1 MNNSILENPKI
12 ILIVQ
17 GRLGSTRLPKKALYP
32 LGKKTVLYQVL
43 KNLKSVDVK
52 DYFLA
57 TDYNSEE
64 FFAPIAKEC
73 GFKLFSGPEND
84 VLERFCLLIKQE
96 KPDVVVRATA
106 DNPFLFTDAANFSIK
121 RFLELNA
128 TSKVDYFTLSGLP
141 HGSGI
146 EIFLGKSLLEAA
158 EKTNLPYDH
167 EHVGPALYN
176 HPENFVSV
184 FEPAPEMWN
193 FPTLRTTIDTFFDY
207 KKAEKL
213 YKILD
218 CENHPNINSEKVIK
232 ACNLDFVKNPILF
245 MPNTKKGKG
254 TGHFRRCLSLAE
266 ELNGF
271 LFLDFNN
278 KTELP
283 EHFEKLLENSNIW
296 DENLVFGKENL
307 KKLAENQSEKP
318 FSLVI
323 LDSFVTS
330 KEKADFASK
339 LGKVLSLDDG
349 QENLEIL
356 SKINFLLDI
365 IPSSKLKRNPNW
377 KNTDFIPKPQNKKTE
392 KVSKIKTGLISIG
405 GEDPAGFTNLL
416 KIALGKLGIK
426 TTTVDVENPIP
437 NLKEELYKYDLILT
451 HYGFTAFEAK
461 AAGSKVILVA
471 TTKLHKIL
479 AKSEGFICLEKKE
492 FKNQQK
498 LEQTIKF
505 LETEKTQNSRDI
517 KPQLDIEKKSKTE
530 ESLKDFI
537 LDLSKTKEHF
547 CPVCKSPK
555 NCDKVI
561 FRNQTRTVKKCSKC
575 NTIYLNLEKT
585 PISDYSESYFFED
598 YKNQYGKT
606 YLEDFESIKNQGL
619 RRAKIMWKLALHT
632 ESAFSGEKAQENCV
646 QAPSKGSS
654 FSAQKSSLEN
664 CVQAQSE
671 GTSFLARELSQEKPT
686 VAPQTVPTIL
696 DIGCAYGPFLAA
708 AKETGFSPFGT
719 DISKSATDYVFEKLG
734 FPAFAGDFTTTDF
747 QKQFDAVSMWYV
759 IEHFE
764 NLSVVLNK
772 VNSLLKIRGI
782 FAFSTPSA
790 SGVSGRFKTKNFLQ
804 NSPVDHYS
812 IWSFKSAKKVLK
824 QYGFKILKIQST
836 GHHPERF
843 FKKTISK
850 EKNPILW
857 NLTLHISRIF
867 KLGDTFEVYCQKIFQ
882 NPKPKN
888 RENNQ

>member
-1 MNNSILENPKI
+1 MKMNKAILENPKI

-17 GRLGSTRLPKKALYP
+17 GRIGSSRLPKKALYP
-32 LGKKTVLYQVL
+32 LGKKTVLHQVL

-96 KPDVVVRATA
+96 NPDVVVRATG

-176 HPENFVSV
+176 HPENLVSV
-184 FEPAPEMWN
+184 FEPAPEKWN
-193 FPTLRTTIDTFFDY
+193 FPKLRTTIDTFFDY
-207 KKAEKL
+207 KRAEKL

-218 CENHPNINSEKVIK
+218 CENQPNINSEKLIK
-232 ACNLDFVKNPILF
+232 ACNLDFIKYPILF
-245 MPNTKKGKG
+245 MPNTQKGKG
-254 TGHFRRCLSLAE
+254 TGHFRRCISLAE

-283 EHFEKLLENSNIW
+283 EHFENLLENSNLW
-296 DENLVFGKENL
+296 DENLIFGKENL

-318 FSLVI
+318 FSLVV
-323 LDSFVTS
+323 LDSFVTP

-349 QENLEIL
+349 QENPEIL
-356 SKINFLLDI
+356 GKINYLLDI
-365 IPSSKLKRNPNW
+365 IPSSKLKRSPNW
-377 KNTDFIPKPQNKKTE
+377 KNTDFIPKPKNKKTE
-392 KVSKIKTGLISIG
+392 KVSQIKTSLISIG
-405 GEDPAGFTNLL
+405 GEDPAGFTNLA
-416 KIALGKLGIK
+416 KIALGKLGVK

-451 HYGFTAFEAK
+451 HYGFTAFEVK
-461 AAGSKVILVA
+461 AAGAKVILVA
-471 TTKLHKIL
+471 TTKLHKTL
-479 AKSEGFICLEKKE
+479 AKSEGFICLEKKD
-492 FKNQQK
+492 FKNKNK
-498 LEQTIKF
+498 LKEIIKT
-505 LETEKTQNSRDI
+505 LETENSQNQSDT
-517 KPQLDIEKKSKTE
+517 KPQIDIEDSSKNE
-530 ESLKDFI
+530 ASLKDFI
-537 LDLSKTKEHF
+537 LDFSKTKEHF
-547 CPVCKSPK
+547 CPVCNSS
-555 NCDKVI
+555 NNLDKVI
-561 FRNQTRTVKKCSKC
+561 FRNETRTVKKCSEC
-575 NTIYLNLEKT
+575 NTIYLNIEKT

-606 YLEDFESIKNQGL
+606 YLEDFDSIKNQGL
-619 RRAKIMWKLALHT
+619 RRAKIMWKLATH
-632 ESAFSGEKAQENCV
+632 
-646 QAPSKGSS
+646 
-654 FSAQKSSLEN
+654 
-664 CVQAQSE
+664 
-671 GTSFLARELSQEKPT
+671 
-686 VAPQTVPTIL
+686 TVPALL

-708 AKETGFSPFGT
+708 AKETGFSPYGT
-719 DISKSATDYVFEKLG
+719 DISKSATDYVSEKLG
-734 FPAFAGDFTTTDF
+734 FSAFHGDFTTTDF

-764 NLSVVLNK
+764 NLDTVLNK
-772 VNSLLKIRGI
+772 VNSLLKNKGI

-824 QYGFKILKIQST
+824 KYGFKILKIQST

-843 FKKTISK
+843 FKKSISK
-850 EKNPILW
+850 EKNPFLW
-857 NLTLHISRIF
+857 NLILQISRIF
-867 KLGDTFEVYCQKIFQ
+867 KLGDTFEVYCQKISS
-882 NPKPKN
+882 NTKIKN
-888 RENNQ
+888 

>member
-1 MNNSILENPKI
+1 MNKMILENPKI

-32 LGKKTVLYQVL
+32 LGEKTVLHQVL

-96 KPDVVVRATA
+96 NPDVVVRATG

-184 FEPAPEMWN
+184 FEPAPEKWN
-193 FPTLRTTIDTFFDY
+193 FPKLRTTIDTFFDY

-218 CENHPNINSEKVIK
+218 CENQPNINSEKLIK
-232 ACNLDFVKNPILF
+232 ACNLDFIKYPILF
-245 MPNTKKGKG
+245 MPNTQKGKG

-283 EHFEKLLENSNIW
+283 DHFENLLENSNLW
-296 DENLVFGKENL
+296 DENLIFGKENL
-307 KKLAENQSEKP
+307 KKLAENQNEKP
-318 FSLVI
+318 FSLVV
-323 LDSFVTS
+323 LDSFVTP

-349 QENLEIL
+349 QENPEIL
-356 SKINFLLDI
+356 GKINYLLDI
-365 IPSSKLKRNPNW
+365 IPSSKLKRSPNW
-377 KNTDFIPKPQNKKTE
+377 KNSDFIPKPKNKKTE
-392 KVSKIKTGLISIG
+392 KVSQIKTGLISIG
-405 GEDPAGFTNLL
+405 GEDPASFANLA

-437 NLKEELYKYDLILT
+437 NLKEELYKYDLIIT

-461 AAGSKVILVA
+461 AAGAKVILVA
-471 TTKLHKIL
+471 TTKLHKTL
-479 AKSEGFICLEKKE
+479 AKSEGFICLEKKD
-492 FKNQQK
+492 FKNKNK
-498 LEQTIKF
+498 LKEIIKT
-505 LETEKTQNSRDI
+505 LETENSQNQSDI
-517 KPQLDIEKKSKTE
+517 KSQIDIEENSQNKP
-530 ESLKDFI
+530 SLKDFI
-537 LDLSKTKEHF
+537 LDFSKTKEHF
-547 CPVCKSPK
+547 CPVCNSSK
-555 NCDKVI
+555 NLDKVI
-561 FRNQTRTVKKCSKC
+561 FRNETRTVKKCSEC
-575 NTIYLNLEKT
+575 NTIYLNIEKT

-606 YLEDFESIKNQGL
+606 YLEDFESIKKQGI
-619 RRAKIMWKLALHT
+619 RRAKIMWKLATHT
-632 ESAFSGEKAQENCV
+632 VPAFSGENAQENCV
-646 QAPSKGSS
+646 QA
-654 FSAQKSSLEN
+654 SAQE
-664 CVQAQSE
+664 
-671 GTSFLARELSQEKPT
+671 TSFLSQENSSKEERNLS
-686 VAPQTVPTIL
+686 PQTAPALL

-708 AKETGFSPFGT
+708 AKETGFAPFGT
-719 DISKSATDYVFEKLG
+719 DISKSATDYVSEKLG
-734 FPAFAGDFTTTDF
+734 FPAFHGDFTITNF

-772 VNSLLKIRGI
+772 VNSLLKNKGI

-790 SGVSGRFKTKNFLQ
+790 SGVSGKFKTKNFLQ

-824 QYGFKILKIQST
+824 KYGFKILKIQST

-843 FKKTISK
+843 FKKSISK
-850 EKNPILW
+850 EKNPFLW
-857 NLTLHISRIF
+857 NLILQISRIF
-867 KLGDTFEVYCQKIFQ
+867 KLGDTFEVYCQKISL
-882 NPKPKN
+882 NPKTKN
-888 RENNQ
+888 

>member
-1 MNNSILENPKI
+1 MKMNKMILENPKI

-17 GRLGSTRLPKKALYP
+17 GRIGSSRLPKKALYP
-32 LGKKTVLYQVL
+32 LGKKTVLHQVL

-96 KPDVVVRATA
+96 NPDVVVRATG

-128 TSKVDYFTLSGLP
+128 TSKVDYFTISGLP

-184 FEPAPEMWN
+184 FEPAPEKWN
-193 FPTLRTTIDTFFDY
+193 FPKFRTTIDTFFDY

-218 CENHPNINSEKVIK
+218 CENQPNINSEKLIE
-232 ACNLDFVKNPILF
+232 ACNLDFIKYPILF
-245 MPNTKKGKG
+245 MPNTQKGKG

-283 EHFEKLLENSNIW
+283 DHFENLLENSNLW
-296 DENLVFGKENL
+296 DENLIFGKENL
-307 KKLAENQSEKP
+307 KKLAENQNEKP
-318 FSLVI
+318 FSLVV
-323 LDSFVTS
+323 LDSFVTP

-349 QENLEIL
+349 QENPEIL
-356 SKINFLLDI
+356 GKINYLLDI
-365 IPSSKLKRNPNW
+365 IPSSKLKRSPNW
-377 KNTDFIPKPQNKKTE
+377 KNTDFIPKPKNKKTE
-392 KVSKIKTGLISIG
+392 KVSQIKTGLISIG
-405 GEDPAGFTNLL
+405 GEDPAGFSNLA
-416 KIALGKLGIK
+416 KIALGKLGVK

-461 AAGSKVILVA
+461 AAGAKVILVA
-471 TTKLHKIL
+471 TTKLHKSL
-479 AKSEGFICLEKKE
+479 AKSEGFICLEKKD
-492 FKNQQK
+492 FKNKNK
-498 LEQTIKF
+498 LKEIIKT
-505 LETEKTQNSRDI
+505 LETENSKNQSDI
-517 KPQLDIEKKSKTE
+517 KSQIDIEESSKNE
-530 ESLKDFI
+530 ASLKDFI
-537 LDLSKTKEHF
+537 LDFSKTKEHF
-547 CPVCKSPK
+547 CPVCNSS
-555 NCDKVI
+555 NNLDKVI
-561 FRNQTRTVKKCSKC
+561 FRKETRTVKKCSKC
-575 NTIYLNLEKT
+575 HTIYLNIEKT

-619 RRAKIMWKLALHT
+619 RRAKIMWKLATHT
-632 ESAFSGEKAQENCV
+632 VPAFSGENAQENCV
-646 QAPSKGSS
+646 QAPSKGSC

-664 CVQAQSE
+664 CVQAPSKE
-671 GTSFLARELSQEKPT
+671 TCFLTQENSSKEKRNLS
-686 VAPQTVPTIL
+686 PQTAPALL

-708 AKETGFSPFGT
+708 AKETGFASFGT
-719 DISKSATDYVFEKLG
+719 DISKSATDYVSEKLG
-734 FPAFAGDFTTTDF
+734 FSAFHGDFTTTDF

-764 NLSVVLNK
+764 NLDTVLNK
-772 VNSLLKIRGI
+772 VNSLLKNKGI

-790 SGVSGRFKTKNFLQ
+790 SGVSGRFKTNNFLQ

-824 QYGFKILKIQST
+824 KYGFKILKIQST

-843 FKKTISK
+843 FKKSISK
-850 EKNPILW
+850 EKNPFLW
-857 NLTLHISRIF
+857 NLILQISRIF
-867 KLGDTFEVYCQKIFQ
+867 KLGDTFEVYCKKISS
-882 NPKPKN
+882 NPKTKN
-888 RENNQ
+888 

>member
-1 MNNSILENPKI
+1 MKMNKVILENPKI

-17 GRLGSTRLPKKALYP
+17 GRIGSSRLPKKALYP
-32 LGKKTVLYQVL
+32 LGKKTVLHQVL

-96 KPDVVVRATA
+96 NPDVVVRATG

-184 FEPAPEMWN
+184 FEPAPEKWN
-193 FPTLRTTIDTFFDY
+193 FPKLRTTIDTFFDY
-207 KKAEKL
+207 KRAEKL

-218 CENHPNINSEKVIK
+218 CENQPNINSEKLIK
-232 ACNLDFVKNPILF
+232 ACNLDFIKYPILF
-245 MPNTKKGKG
+245 MPNTQKGKG
-254 TGHFRRCLSLAE
+254 TGHFRRCISLAE

-283 EHFEKLLENSNIW
+283 EHFENLLENSNLW
-296 DENLVFGKENL
+296 DENLIFGKENL

-318 FSLVI
+318 FSLVV
-323 LDSFVTS
+323 LDSFVTP

-349 QENLEIL
+349 QENPEIL
-356 SKINFLLDI
+356 GKINYLLDI
-365 IPSSKLKRNPNW
+365 IPSSKLKRSPNW
-377 KNTDFIPKPQNKKTE
+377 KNTDFIPKPKNKKTE
-392 KVSKIKTGLISIG
+392 KVSQIKTSLISIG
-405 GEDPAGFTNLL
+405 GEDPAGFTNLA
-416 KIALGKLGIK
+416 KIALGKLGVK

-461 AAGSKVILVA
+461 AAGAKVILVA
-471 TTKLHKIL
+471 TTKLHKTL
-479 AKSEGFICLEKKE
+479 AKSEGFICLEKKD
-492 FKNQQK
+492 FKNKNK
-498 LEQTIKF
+498 LKEIIKT
-505 LETEKTQNSRDI
+505 LETENSQNQSYTKSQI
-517 KPQLDIEKKSKTE
+517 DIEESSKNE
-530 ESLKDFI
+530 ASLKDFI
-537 LDLSKTKEHF
+537 LDFSKPKEHF
-547 CPVCKSPK
+547 CPVCNSS
-555 NCDKVI
+555 NNLDKVI
-561 FRNQTRTVKKCSKC
+561 FRNETRTVKKCSEC
-575 NTIYLNLEKT
+575 NTIYLNIEKT

-606 YLEDFESIKNQGL
+606 YLEDFDSIKNQGL
-619 RRAKIMWKLALHT
+619 RRAKIMWKLATH
-632 ESAFSGEKAQENCV
+632 
-646 QAPSKGSS
+646 
-654 FSAQKSSLEN
+654 
-664 CVQAQSE
+664 
-671 GTSFLARELSQEKPT
+671 
-686 VAPQTVPTIL
+686 TVPALL

-708 AKETGFSPFGT
+708 AKETGFSPYGT
-719 DISKSATDYVFEKLG
+719 DISKSATDYVSEKLG
-734 FPAFAGDFTTTDF
+734 FSAFHGDFTTTDF

-764 NLSVVLNK
+764 NLDTVLNK
-772 VNSLLKIRGI
+772 VNSLLKNKGI

-824 QYGFKILKIQST
+824 KYGFKILKIQST

-843 FKKTISK
+843 FKKSILK
-850 EKNPILW
+850 EKNPFLW
-857 NLTLHISRIF
+857 NLILQISRIF
-867 KLGDTFEVYCQKIFQ
+867 KLGDTFEVYCQKISS
-882 NPKPKN
+882 NTKIKN
-888 RENNQ
+888 